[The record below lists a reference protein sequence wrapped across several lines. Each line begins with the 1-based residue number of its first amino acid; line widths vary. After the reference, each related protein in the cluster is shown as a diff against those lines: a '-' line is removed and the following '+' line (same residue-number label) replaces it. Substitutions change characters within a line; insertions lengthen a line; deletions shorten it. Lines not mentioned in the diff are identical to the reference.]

1 MDPTPEVQSI
11 LAMVLVAKQPPR
23 KHLCF
28 HQATCQSIYPQPG
41 EGVCR
46 LTFLSSLQ
54 QPHVVG
60 DHYLHFTDG
69 ETEAERSSSSQGEI
83 GNSDFSHPVSV
94 PDCQVSSS
102 TPAHSSSLWANLF
115 LKTISGKCKTTL
127 ISLLLLAFPWPPCIP
142 SGLQCPWTQRPASL
156 ALQLENCVC
165 SNMSLMPTQVRPMI
179 LKTQKSLQTQPSG
192 SLAWPGPDSLEIP
205 EMERAGRQEQKIAAE
220 PCPRSAHNTSP
231 PSPGHLL
238 QPSQGEAGFNFI
250 CQALPTPGIQSC
262 PRRTMG
268 TWALSLRLCIW
279 GQTGAKGGSEGGCRK
294 VLGEL

>member
-1 MDPTPEVQSI
+1 
-11 LAMVLVAKQPPR
+11 MVLVAEQPHQ

-54 QPHVVG
+54 QPQVVG
-60 DHYLHFTDG
+60 DHYLHFTGG
-69 ETEAERSSSSQGEI
+69 ETEPERSSSSQGEI

-102 TPAHSSSLWANLF
+102 TPARSSSLWANLF
-115 LKTISGKCKTTL
+115 LKTISGKCKTTR
-127 ISLLLLAFPWPPCIP
+127 ISLLLLAFSWPPCIP
-142 SGLQCPWTQRPASL
+142 SGLQCPWTRRPASL

-165 SNMSLMPTQVRPMI
+165 SSMSLMATQVRPMI
-179 LKTQKSLQTQPSG
+179 LKTQESLQTQPSG
-192 SLAWPGPDSLEIP
+192 SLAWQGPDSLEIP
-205 EMERAGRQEQKIAAE
+205 EVERAGHQKQKIAAE

-231 PSPGHLL
+231 PRPGHLL

-250 CQALPTPGIQSC
+250 GQVLPTPGIQSC

-268 TWALSLRLCIW
+268 TWVLSLRLPS
-279 GQTGAKGGSEGGCRK
+279 GDKGGREGGGRK